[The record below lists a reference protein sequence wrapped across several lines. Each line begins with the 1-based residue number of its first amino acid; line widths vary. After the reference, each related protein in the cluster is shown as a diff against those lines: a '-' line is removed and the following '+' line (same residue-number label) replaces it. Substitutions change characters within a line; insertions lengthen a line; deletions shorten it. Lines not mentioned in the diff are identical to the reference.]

1 MMTKTTKKFLART
14 EVLSEENATRC
25 TVRDVKT
32 GEQVYT
38 IKFNATP
45 TESQLSMGVAM
56 MMEDN
61 GIPDDFFGAIRR
73 QVESAVVFK
82 MKALEVES

>member
-1 MMTKTTKKFLART
+1 MTKSAKKFIAST
-14 EVLSEENATRC
+14 EVISSENATRC
-25 TVRDVKT
+25 TVRDAKSGV
-32 GEQVYT
+32 EVYT
-38 IKFNATP
+38 IKFNDTP

-82 MKALEVES
+82 MKAVGGC